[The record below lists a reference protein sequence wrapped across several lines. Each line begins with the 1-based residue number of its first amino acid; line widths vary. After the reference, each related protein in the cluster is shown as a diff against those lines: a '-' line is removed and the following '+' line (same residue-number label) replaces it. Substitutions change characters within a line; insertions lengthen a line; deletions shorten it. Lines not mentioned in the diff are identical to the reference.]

1 MKTIDFNLAV
11 NNVPENLTDENVLE
25 ILNTALEMGFAYMDE
40 KGINTPLWSGN
51 FVATSAS

>member
-1 MKTIDFNLAV
+1 MRTIDFNLAA
-11 NNVPENLTDENVLE
+11 NNVPDNLTDENVLE
-25 ILNTALEMGFAYMDE
+25 ILKTALEMGFAYMEE